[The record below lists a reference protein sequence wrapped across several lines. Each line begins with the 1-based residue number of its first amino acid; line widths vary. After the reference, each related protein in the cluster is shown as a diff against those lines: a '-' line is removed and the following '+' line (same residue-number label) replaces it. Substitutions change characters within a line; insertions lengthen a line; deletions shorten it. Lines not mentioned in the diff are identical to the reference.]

1 MLHIDLQYN
10 PLTKKFATGL
20 LITLVLIALPSVSAD
35 DSDDDGDGI
44 VNNSDRCS
52 QGHENWT
59 SNITTDFDSDGCN
72 DEVEDWDD
80 DNDGFEDDQNAT
92 RADSCPLSYGESRRG
107 GVFGCLDSDY
117 DGWADTIDAFPGE
130 ASQWFDNDSDGFG
143 DQYIGFE
150 GDECPEVTGTSTK
163 DRFGCL
169 DTDGDG
175 YSDLSDALPNNPT
188 QHSDRDGDGYGDNQ
202 SAQAT
207 QKDAFINNPSQWV
220 DSDGDGYGDNIVCV
234 FYDAAPDDPEE
245 WIAGDECDLE
255 DDDGIEVAIPGT
267 EFVFSAWDLVG
278 IASGGPLAVWLIYSF
293 STRNKRTDEFEERME
308 QASTREEIELIATEY
323 ERAMMLRLLG
333 NHQGIRLERVRAE
346 CDDKIEH
353 MESLLAH
360 EGAMHH
366 HHHSGDERHDES
378 E

>member
-1 MLHIDLQYN
+1 MMYADKRTNLWANKY
-10 PLTKKFATGL
+10 TTVL
-20 LITLVLIALPSVSAD
+20 LIILVLISLPSVSAN

-59 SNITTDFDSDGCN
+59 SNSTTDFDSDGCH

-92 RADSCPLSYGESRRG
+92 RADSCPLSYGESHRG
-107 GVFGCLDSDY
+107 GVWGCLDSDY

-130 ASQWFDNDSDGFG
+130 ASQWFDNDSDGYG
-143 DQYIGFE
+143 DQYIGFQ
-150 GDECPEVTGTSTK
+150 GDECPTIAGTSTA
-163 DRFGCL
+163 DRFGCV
-169 DTDGDG
+169 DTDGDT
-175 YSDLSDALPNNPT
+175 YSDLGDALPNNPT
-188 QHSDRDGDGYGDNQ
+188 QYYDRDGDGYGDNQ

-207 QKDAFINNPSQWV
+207 QKDAFINNPSQWM
-220 DSDGDGYGDNIVCV
+220 DSDGDGFGDNVVCV
-234 FYDAAPDDPEE
+234 FYDAAPNDPEK

-255 DDDGIEVAIPGT
+255 DDDGVEVAIPGT
-267 EFVFSAWDLVG
+267 DFVFSAWDLVG
-278 IASGGPLAVWLIYSF
+278 IASGGPLAMWLIF
-293 STRNKRTDEFEERME
+293 AITTRNRRTERFEGRME
-308 QASTREEIELIATEY
+308 EATSRGEIEIIATEY
-323 ERAMMLRLLG
+323 ERALMLRLLG

-353 MESLLAH
+353 VESLKAH
-360 EGAMHH
+360 KEAMHQ
-366 HHHSGDERHDES
+366 ES